1 MGKPSEA
8 WLVLERTAKSQMQ
21 KDCLC
26 WYFKGSLFF
35 DQPAI
40 SSSLRDNPAFGKHS
54 QKGEVSSGAC
64 FKGPHCE
71 ELASSQN
78 SRSFKTDVHWVIT
91 SNL

>member
-26 WYFKGSLFF
+26 WHFKGSLFF

-40 SSSLRDNPAFGKHS
+40 SSSLRIIQP
-54 QKGEVSSGAC
+54 
-64 FKGPHCE
+64 
-71 ELASSQN
+71 LASTAKRARLLVEPVSKGLIVRN
-78 SRSFKTDVHWVIT
+78 SPAVKIQDHLRRMFTG
-91 SNL
+91 